1 VAAAA
6 PRLTLMEGSWLEL
19 LDSDR
24 RDKMAVEAEEKNE
37 DIGIRFFCAFL
48 REPTR
53 CSGYCFFKYMYG
65 PAQ

>member
-1 VAAAA
+1 MAAAA

-19 LDSDR
+19 LDSDG